1 MVTWSET
8 SRKDLQKIYNFI
20 ATDSPTYGRK
30 LVSSIIRKVQILNSF
45 PAMGRMVP
53 ELADETIREIILSQY
68 RIIYTIS
75 SKNDV
80 EILAVIHGKRDF
92 NDAFEFQE

>member
-1 MVTWSET
+1 MVKWSET
-8 SRKDLQKIYNFI
+8 SRKDLQKIYEFI
-20 ATDSPTYGRK
+20 ATDSATYGRK
-30 LVSSIIRKVQILNSF
+30 LVSSIIRKAQVLNSF

-53 ELADETIREIILSQY
+53 ELANESIREMIISQY

-75 SKNDV
+75 SKGDV

-92 NDAFEFQE
+92 DDAFEFEE